1 MEAKISKLP
10 NWTILTIDFKSYYS
24 SVECVLRNLDP
35 LNAYLVVV
43 GDLKRPGSVC
53 LASSPRMKK
62 EYGIKTGS
70 RLYEIPKDPKIHIVE
85 ARMNTYLD
93 FAMQVPKILNRFV
106 PMECITIYSI
116 DEALVTLDHQLFGDT
131 WTTARSIQNT
141 ILLEMGL
148 PTAIGIGKNYFQ
160 SKSCLDCL
168 AKNNVKNGYI
178 DEVNYENFASKM
190 WHFPVRDSWGIGRRM
205 EQNLMRMGIRTIGDL
220 AKADLSKM
228 KQKFGVIGQQM
239 IMHARGIDFTN
250 PYHKP
255 TINDPSMAQKGFSS
269 GITLMRNFYGEDIIS
284 AMLDQVEIVSRRAR
298 EVNMAGRTINLSI
311 GYSDDIGGGGFS
323 KARTIETPTNLTHK
337 IFKICKEL
345 YYENAKKRPV
355 RNIHVGLT
363 KLSRDDIIQLD
374 LFEDDTKDRLLSS
387 AMDDIRRKYGTAS
400 LTWARSI
407 SSGGTAIDRADKVG
421 GHKA

>member
-1 MEAKISKLP
+1 MEFDLTKLP
-10 NWTILTIDFKSYYS
+10 RWKILTIDFKSYYA

-43 GDLKRPGSVC
+43 GDLERKGSIC
-53 LASSPRMKK
+53 LAASPRMKK

-116 DEALVTLDHQLFGDT
+116 DEAICTLDHELFGDT
-131 WTTARSIQNT
+131 WTTALSIQNT
-141 ILLEMGL
+141 IMLETGL
-148 PTAIGIGKNYFQ
+148 PTAIGIGENYFQ

-168 AKNNVKNGYI
+168 AKKNVENGFI
-178 DEVNYENFASKM
+178 DEVNYENFARKM
-190 WHFPVRDSWGIGRRM
+190 WHFPVRESWGIGQRM
-205 EQNLMRMGIRTIGDL
+205 EKNLMKMGILTIGDL

-228 KQKFGVIGQQM
+228 RQKFGVIGEQM
-239 IMHARGIDFTN
+239 VMHARGIDFTN

-255 TINDPSMAQKGFSS
+255 SISEHSLAQKGFGS
-269 GITLMRNFYGEDIIS
+269 GITLMRNYYGEDVITAI
-284 AMLDQVEIVSRRAR
+284 LDQVEIVTRRAR
-298 EVNMAGRTINLSI
+298 EVGMAGRTISLSI
-311 GYSDDIGGGGFS
+311 GYSDDMGGGGFS

-337 IFKICKEL
+337 IFNICKEL
-345 YYENAKKRPV
+345 FYENIKKRPV

-363 KLSRDDIIQLD
+363 KLSRDDIAQLD
-374 LFEDDTKDRLLSS
+374 LFEDDTKDRLLAS

-407 SSGGTAIDRADKVG
+407 SSGGTAIDRAAKVG